1 MESDSADLAAAR
13 YKIKNQQT
21 NYWVF
26 SDGTEHVGDDVK
38 GTLSSLPVDHIV
50 RAVAII
56 VVPHHRADI
65 SCSLD
70 CQSKSCGRCRTRFD
84 TRHYPRQSRIVR
96 FGRLSRSTFISIPSI
111 CSHLCFRR
119 QLGHTSNGAK
129 PHTLGK
135 SPITP
140 RLVIISKLMLRCI
153 LKVPSNFVH
162 CRIYVPG
169 KDLYWFD
176 NVKTGD
182 YVCPLSC

>member
-1 MESDSADLAAAR
+1 MESDSADLASAH

-21 NYWVF
+21 NYWIL

-38 GTLSSLPVDHIV
+38 GTLSSVPLNHIV

-65 SCSLD
+65 SCALD
-70 CQSKSCGRCRTRFD
+70 RQSKSCGRYRSHFD
-84 TRHYPRQSRIVR
+84 TSHYPRQNRIVR
-96 FGRLSRSTFISIPSI
+96 FGRLSRSTFISFPSI

-119 QLGHTSNGAK
+119 QLGYTSNGTTN
-129 PHTLGK
+129 HTFGK

-140 RLVIISKLMLRCI
+140 RLVITSKLMLWCI
-153 LKVPSNFVH
+153 LKVPSNLVH
-162 CRIYVPG
+162 CRIFVPG

-176 NVKTGD
+176 NAKTGD